1 MCVRNVFWFAYKF
14 TKVEKEVQVL
24 IWYTS
29 FSALLILDGIFC
41 NLLQQVSLPLS
52 FILRAHSLSFSV
64 WGMFWFAYKFT
75 KVEKEVQVLIWY
87 TSFSAL
93 LILDGIFCNLLQQ
106 VSLPLSF
113 ILRAHSLSFSVWGM
127 FWFAYKRSFILSFNL
142 CVCVCKE
149 CVLICL

>member
-64 WGMFWFAYKFT
+64 WGIFWFAYKFT
-75 KVEKEVQVLIWY
+75 KVEKEVQV
-87 TSFSAL
+87 F
-93 LILDGIFCNLLQQ
+93 FCDIYNSLSYCLC
-106 VSLPLSF
+106 LPLS
-113 ILRAHSLSFSVWGM
+113 LSLSSDSPS
-127 FWFAYKRSFILSFNL
+127 KDL
-142 CVCVCKE
+142 
-149 CVLICL
+149 